1 MTPPLRVLC
10 LAHAFPR
17 DDRDPVG
24 LFVLQLAQS
33 LRAEGIETRVVAPG
47 APGVPMQD
55 TFDGI
60 PVRRYRYA
68 PRALETLAYK
78 GTMGEQVRRSWGAR
92 AAFVGLLA
100 AGLRAALAEARAHD
114 CDLVHAHW
122 WIPGGLVGVAVSRR
136 CGIPLVTTLHGSD
149 VRLIGRGVTRRL
161 FGLVA
166 ERSTTMTAVSSWL
179 AGAAERSGGR
189 PVQVAPMPVRAAD
202 FTPGPESRAPRLL
215 FVGKL
220 TEQKGLHFLL
230 AALARCRSRPTL
242 EVVGAGRVDD
252 APLRALADRLG
263 LTDRILWSPILPQ
276 PALARRYREVAA
288 LVIPAIDEGLGL
300 TAVEAALSETPVIA
314 FASGGLIDC
323 VQDGET
329 GLLVPPGDIDALAA
343 AIDRLMEDPARA
355 VQMGKAGRIL
365 ALSRFSERVVASTY
379 AGIYRSAASLYQT
392 SD

>member
-33 LRAEGIETRVVAPG
+33 LRAEGIETRVVAPA
-47 APGVPMQD
+47 APGVPMRD

-68 PRALETLAYK
+68 PRALETLAYT

-136 CGIPLVTTLHGSD
+136 CDIPLVTTLHGSD
-149 VRLIGRGVTRRL
+149 VRLIGDGVTRRL
-161 FGLVA
+161 FSLVA
-166 ERSTTMTAVSSWL
+166 ERSSAMTAVSSWL
-179 AGAAERSGGR
+179 ASAAEKAGGGGHA
-189 PVQVAPMPVRAAD
+189 VTVAPMPVRAAD
-202 FTPGPESRAPRLL
+202 FPPGPAIREPRLL

-220 TEQKGLHFLL
+220 TEQKGLRFLL
-230 AALARCRSRPTL
+230 HALARCRSRPSL

-252 APLRALADRLG
+252 AAVRALADELG
-263 LTDRILWSPILPQ
+263 LSARIRWSPILPQ
-276 PALARRYREVAA
+276 SELARRYREAA
-288 LVIPAIDEGLGL
+288 VLVIPAIHEGLGL

-314 FASGGLIDC
+314 FASGGLTDC
-323 VQDGET
+323 VQHGET
-329 GLLVPPGDIDALAA
+329 GLLLPPGDTDALAA
-343 AIDRLMEDPARA
+343 AIDELVEHPARA
-355 VQMGKAGRIL
+355 IELGKAGRTF
-365 ALSRFSERVVASTY
+365 ALSRFSERAVAATY
-379 AGIYRSAASLYQT
+379 AGLYRSALSV
-392 SD
+392 